1 MDFEYR
7 TMNETQIQT
16 SIDRYFRSASEKL
29 VSAKA
34 VKAYADTYVGASF
47 NPYALLAPNEVAFSR
62 ILADLLDPKGS
73 HAQGDKFLNLFI
85 EIFNKDFKRETK
97 NHSVNVKCETST
109 DKSRRIDILIEFGN
123 NIAIAIE
130 NKPWAKEQNNQL
142 DDYAYYLINRYDKF
156 YLLFLYGS
164 SIEQRTLSAHKKE
177 LDIINSFHEIPII
190 GREKSISN
198 WVRNCAQNS
207 TSKKVQLYL
216 EDFYEWIEGVC

>member
-73 HAQGDKFLNLFI
+73 HAQGDKFLNLFLDLFSNDLI
-85 EIFNKDFKRETK
+85 RE
-97 NHSVNVKCETST
+97 NNENLARVKCEAVI
-109 DKSRRIDILIEFGN
+109 DNNRRIDILIEIGSR
-123 NIAIAIE
+123 AIAIE
-130 NKPWAKEQNNQL
+130 NKPWAHEQDNQL
-142 DDYAYYLINRYDKF
+142 DDYAKYILSKYDKP
-156 YLLFLYGS
+156 YLLFLHGS
-164 SIEQRTLSAHKKE
+164 GVEQYTLKKYKNKLRPWNGFSA
-177 LDIINSFHEIPII
+177 IPLSSN
-190 GREKSISN
+190 RKSVSSWALQCTLLSVPPKIKS
-198 WVRNCAQNS
+198 
-207 TSKKVQLYL
+207 YL
-216 EDFYEWIEGVC
+216 EDLNIWIEGAC